1 MALTPEL
8 VCELPVFA
16 ASGLVISSGKYFVI
30 SDDEVSL
37 VYGIPG
43 KQFEAMRIW
52 DLDLP
57 QDPKERKKV
66 KPDLECLYLDGNTLY
81 LLPSFSKKNRDQGA
95 LAQLGED
102 GGITSL
108 KTLDLSLLGKR
119 LSKEVSDLNI
129 EGAVVL
135 KNKLHLFQRG
145 NGSDGS
151 NEIIICDDRF
161 SDKFEKR
168 KLKLPEHHGVP
179 LTVTDAA
186 LMETTI
192 YFTAVAEDTD
202 STYLDGEVLGSYLG
216 RLDENLEVD
225 SLRQLAFS
233 GKPEGLCFDHEGK
246 LFFVTDD
253 DSREK
258 PSRLF
263 MIRDY

>member
-16 ASGLVISSGKYFVI
+16 ASGLVISSGKYFII

-37 VYGIPG
+37 LYGTPG
-43 KQFEAMRIW
+43 KRFETLKIW
-52 DLDLP
+52 EHDLP
-57 QDPKERKKV
+57 DDPKERKKV
-66 KPDLECLYLDGNTLY
+66 KPDLECLYLDGQELY
-81 LLPSFSKKNRDQGA
+81 LIPSFSKKNRDQGA
-95 LAQLGED
+95 VAKLGEN
-102 GGITSL
+102 GKITAL
-108 KTLDLSLLGKR
+108 KTLDLSELRKN

-129 EGAVVL
+129 EGGVIL

-145 NGSDGS
+145 NGNDGT
-151 NEIIICDDRF
+151 NEIIICDDLF
-161 SDKFEKR
+161 SDHFERR
-168 KLKLPEHHGVP
+168 KLKLPDHLGVP

-186 LMETTI
+186 LLGDTI
-192 YFTAVAEDTD
+192 YFTAVAENTA

-216 RLDENLEVD
+216 RLDGELKVD
-225 SLRQLAFS
+225 SLRQLDFS
-233 GKPEGLCFDHEGK
+233 GKPEGLCFDQEGK

-263 MIRDY
+263 MITDF